1 MRKLK
6 YEDIGRGAART
17 SQVRTPSNLRLR
29 FGGWLARM
37 IRRSCSNGMW
47 TISRDGKLVC
57 ETLCCK
63 LGQPE

>member
-1 MRKLK
+1 MQKLRYK
-6 YEDIGRGAART
+6 DIGNSAAHTAQGRALL
-17 SQVRTPSNLRLR
+17 NLRLR
-29 FGGWLARM
+29 FSRLLARI

-57 ETLCCK
+57 ESLCCR